1 MKITLDEL
9 IEHSFCI
16 ACNNEDYE
24 RFAEDFKKKLGVDK
38 APRMFRGFVFHIGF
52 YPALGIYT
60 ARRNRRLELGCGLAH
75 YYVLKAARHLGWPYV
90 GVFEDDFCF
99 THNDSRKVV
108 DELLDNIPDDTD
120 IAKFHCCVYNSA
132 AARLRYKDT
141 VPTDEKRYDIPK
153 CWSGNPYGWGT
164 QGYIE
169 FSKSYDKRV
178 YGIETHNLIADWES
192 FQDIAGSQL
201 HCIKPSVELGRQG
214 ILRASS
220 RSIDLKVD
228 TKKGD
233 PHEGVVEASAATH
246 VLHEK
251 EFGYYGYESLF
262 QDPTQRHAK
271 TYAARTYIGL
281 LGCVKTAESL
291 GWGSVCYE
299 TARGRYT
306 VKADDY
312 LKVQKTP
319 DFNLAAA
326 YLVDGVKYDSTERDY
341 SLSEAEIYN
350 NRCTEAL
357 SEGLKHIKE
366 CTIL

>member
-1 MKITLDEL
+1 MKITLGDL

-16 ACNNEDYE
+16 ACNNADYE

-38 APRMFRGFVFHIGF
+38 APRMFRGFIFHIGF

-99 THNDSRKVV
+99 THNNSRKVV
-108 DELLDNIPDDTD
+108 DELLENIPDDTD
-120 IAKFHCCVYNSA
+120 IAKLHCCVYNSA
-132 AARLRYKDT
+132 VGRLRYKDT
-141 VPTDEKRYDIPK
+141 RPTGEKRCNIPG
-153 CWSGNPYGWGT
+153 CWAGNPYGWGT

-169 FSKSYDKRV
+169 FSRAYDKRV
-178 YGIETHNLIADWES
+178 YGIETHNLIADLEA

-201 HCIKPSVELGRQG
+201 HCIKPSVELGSQG
-214 ILRASS
+214 ILRTSS
-220 RSIDLKVD
+220 RKIDLKVD
-228 TKKGD
+228 TEKGD
-233 PHEGVVEASAATH
+233 PHEAVGEASAATH

-262 QDPTQRHAK
+262 QDPTQRHVK

-291 GWGSVCYE
+291 GWDSVCYE
-299 TARGRYT
+299 TSRGRYT

-326 YLVDGVKYDSTERDY
+326 ALVSGVKYDNTGRDY
-341 SLSEAEIYN
+341 SLSMSEIYDT
-350 NRCTEAL
+350 RCKEAL
-357 SEGLKHIKE
+357 SEGMQHIKNI
-366 CTIL
+366 TLQ